1 MYSYIIHVITTR
13 HNEGLGLLDKKKPL
27 PLYIQLKL
35 ILEEKILAGVYQPGD
50 RIPSEAH
57 LCEKY
62 SISRT
67 TVRQALKELVNEGKI
82 DRTQGRGSFVPYSFN
97 KRSPYRLSG
106 FSAEM
111 KDQGIKVQSRILDK
125 QVFIPG
131 TDIQHVLR
139 LEYGEA
145 VIHIRRLRVF
155 QDQHIGVESTYLP
168 FERFFPLLEEDL
180 ENKSLYRIFVD
191 RFETAPTR
199 VELSLS
205 AVESTSLNLP
215 GFQVDSGISMI
226 HFNSITFDQNNLV
239 FEHTLSYY
247 RGDFYQFHVEIN
259 RLKNEKAFLLN
270 KYE

>member
-1 MYSYIIHVITTR
+1 MTKK
-13 HNEGLGLLDKKKPL
+13 GLGLLDKKEPL
-27 PLYIQLKL
+27 PLYYQLKM

-57 LCEKY
+57 LCKKY

-82 DRTQGRGSFVPYSFN
+82 VRTQGRGSFVPCSFN

-111 KDQGIKVQSRILDK
+111 KNQGFKVQSQILDK

-131 TDIQHVLR
+131 PDIQHLLR
-139 LEYGEA
+139 LENGEA
-145 VIHIRRLRVF
+145 IIFLKRLRVF
-155 QDQHIGVESTYLP
+155 QNRHIGIESTYLP
-168 FERFFPLLEEDL
+168 FERFFPLMEEDL
-180 ENKSLYRIFVD
+180 ENKSLYQIFVD
-191 RFETAPTR
+191 RFETVPTR

-205 AVESTSLNLP
+205 AVESTSLNMP
-215 GFQVDSGISMI
+215 GFKVDSGISLI
-226 HFNSITFDQNNLV
+226 HFNSITFDQNNFV

-270 KYE
+270 KYA